1 MADPVVSFLLQKL
14 DKLLTEEVQL
24 LGGVKD
30 DIQWIKDELQIMK
43 PFLNDADKIRER
55 DSVVDAW
62 VAQVRDVVY
71 DAEDVLDNF
80 ILRIA
85 NIKRRGFIGNL
96 IAPVSV
102 SERKPMILQI
112 EGERLQIQEEASSSS
127 AMSITR
133 DYLQPIFSSVEDDS
147 IVGVDQKNDPHLKEI
162 SILGMGGL
170 GKTTLARRI
179 YNGDTVKKHFD
190 CHAWVTVSQSFT
202 VKKIFATAL
211 DSLLKDNEEV
221 LKGVEGMEERELQQK
236 LHMYLLDKKYVAVL
250 DDVWRVVHVSFPN
263 SENGSRFIITTR
275 RGDVASP
282 LYVRSE
288 VYKLERLST
297 DDAWSLFF
305 KKAFWLEDGNTCPME
320 LEEEGRLIVQECDGL
335 PLAIIVVGGGILT
348 LSYKDLPPLLKYCFL
363 YCCLFPKDFEIR
375 CSKLIRLWAAEGF
388 IEGRTVMIHMEVAN
402 NCFVKACRVHDMVR
416 KLGLSLCEKE
426 MFEAFDDKQ
435 DSKLDIRTRRLSIQN
450 DDSSFY
456 GEKNMSFLRTFFI
469 SRFFRVLYLEG
480 IHIECLPDEV
490 GHLIHLRYLGLRKTG
505 VKKVPKCLPTREI
518 RKLAD
523 PRHGGV
529 RGRIAEWNI
538 KHKKLDIFECVLSH
552 YHVLRNLRKLKIQLE
567 RSEEA
572 RSLCTSIQRMDS
584 LRYLH
589 MASPSSET
597 PLHINALSPTQTTLQ
612 RLGLVGPLVG
622 GKLPNCVASRRCLC
636 VCVGV
641 IPLQIAGRPIC
652 CPALQRLPNL
662 MHLWQGTA
670 SNAGKHIGKCSAI
683 GFPKLQR
690 LYLEH
695 LEGLEEWGEVEEGA
709 MPCHAMPPRAT
720 YHRSLQEIASRL
732 TSPHHPSKITLQSL

>member
-1 MADPVVSFLLQKL
+1 
-14 DKLLTEEVQL
+14 
-24 LGGVKD
+24 
-30 DIQWIKDELQIMK
+30 
-43 PFLNDADKIRER
+43 
-55 DSVVDAW
+55 
-62 VAQVRDVVY
+62 
-71 DAEDVLDNF
+71 
-80 ILRIA
+80 
-85 NIKRRGFIGNL
+85 
-96 IAPVSV
+96 
-102 SERKPMILQI
+102 
-112 EGERLQIQEEASSSS
+112 
-127 AMSITR
+127 
-133 DYLQPIFSSVEDDS
+133 
-147 IVGVDQKNDPHLKEI
+147 
-162 SILGMGGL
+162 
-170 GKTTLARRI
+170 
-179 YNGDTVKKHFD
+179 
-190 CHAWVTVSQSFT
+190 
-202 VKKIFATAL
+202 
-211 DSLLKDNEEV
+211 
-221 LKGVEGMEERELQQK
+221 MEKRELQQK
-236 LHMYLLDKKYVAVL
+236 LHTYLLDKKYVAVL

-335 PLAIIVVGGGILT
+335 PLEIIVVG
-348 LSYKDLPPLLKYCFL
+348 
-363 YCCLFPKDFEIR
+363 DFEIR

-388 IEGRTVMIHMEVAN
+388 IEGRTA
-402 NCFVKACRVHDMVR
+402 
-416 KLGLSLCEKE
+416 S
-426 MFEAFDDKQ
+426 
-435 DSKLDIRTRRLSIQN
+435 
-450 DDSSFY
+450 
-456 GEKNMSFLRTFFI
+456 
-469 SRFFRVLYLEG
+469 SRFLRVLYLEG

-652 CPALQRLPNL
+652 CPALQRLPDL

-683 GFPKLQR
+683 AFPKLKR

-732 TSPHHPSKITLQSL
+732 TSPHHLSKITLQSL